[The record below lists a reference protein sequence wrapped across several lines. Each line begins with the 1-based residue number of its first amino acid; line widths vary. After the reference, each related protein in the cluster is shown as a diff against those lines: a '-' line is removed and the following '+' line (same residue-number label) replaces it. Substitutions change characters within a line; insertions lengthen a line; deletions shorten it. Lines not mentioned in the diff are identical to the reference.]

1 MPCSLSS
8 IWRWSSPGWFFSKS
22 NAPAKPEAPNPDANK
37 VVGYFAV
44 TKNLS
49 VFTVIVSL
57 VALVGCTVGPDYE
70 PPPLE
75 QEVPDAWK
83 SAAAEEIE
91 AVGSPLETWW
101 TTLNDP
107 KLVELIHEA
116 RLTNLSVLTA
126 AARVR
131 EARAQL
137 GIATGQY
144 YPDVILDGTY
154 TRQQPS
160 ENSAQIPLPGVTDE
174 FDLYDLGVGFQW
186 EIDVFGRL
194 RRGAESARAG
204 LEASIEDYRDVM
216 VVLMADLAA
225 NYVEV
230 RTLQERIKYGRANVE
245 AQAESLQLTRDR
257 FDAGL
262 SPLTDVTQ
270 AEYNLANSQAGLPRL
285 EARLE
290 AAINR
295 LAVLLGK
302 PPGAVDDLL
311 TGEWKIPDPDEG
323 LTLGLPADLLR
334 RRPDIRTAER
344 QLASQTALIGVA
356 KADLYPTFSLSG
368 VLALQS
374 LDSSNFFESES
385 TTWSL
390 VPGLRWNIFSGGK
403 IRNNIR
409 VQEART
415 EQLLFAYERTVLFA
429 LDEVESTMVA
439 YEREKVR
446 RDRLYEAVDAS
457 QRTVE
462 LVKTQ
467 YMSGLTDFLNL
478 LDAQRTLASQ
488 QDSWAES
495 EGQVVQ
501 NLIAL
506 NRALG
511 GGWGPPDPD
520 NTPKEDA
527 EQITSTI
534 DSAGSEP

>member
-1 MPCSLSS
+1 MPTVMSEMVGCGAVMRRSVPFALSL
-8 IWRWSSPGWFFSKS
+8 
-22 NAPAKPEAPNPDANK
+22 
-37 VVGYFAV
+37 
-44 TKNLS
+44 L
-49 VFTVIVSL
+49 
-57 VALVGCTVGPDYE
+57 ALIGCTVGPDYE
-70 PPPLE
+70 RPDYE

-83 SAAAEEIE
+83 TAAVEDIE
-91 AVGSPLETWW
+91 GPGSPLETWW

-107 KLVELIHEA
+107 ELVELIQEA
-116 RLTNLSVLTA
+116 RLNNLSLQIA
-126 AARVR
+126 AARVQ
-131 EARAQL
+131 ESRAQL

-144 YPDVILDGTY
+144 YPDVIVDGSY
-154 TRQQPS
+154 SRNSVS
-160 ENSAQIPLPGVTDE
+160 ENSLQVAPPEGIDD
-174 FDLYDLGVGFQW
+174 FDLWNLGVGFGW

-194 RRGAESARAG
+194 RRGAESARAA
-204 LEASIEDYRDVM
+204 LEVSVEDYRDVM
-216 VVLMADLAA
+216 VILMADVAA

-230 RTLQERIKYGRANVE
+230 RTLQDRIEYGRANVK
-245 AQAESLQLTRDR
+245 AQSESLQLTRDR

-270 AEYNLANSQAGLPRL
+270 AEYNLANSQAAIPRL
-285 EARLE
+285 EARL
-290 AAINR
+290 AAAVNR
-295 LAVLLGK
+295 LAVLMGK
-302 PPGAVDDLL
+302 PPGALDDVL
-311 TGEWKIPDPDEG
+311 TGQAAIPDPDQTL
-323 LTLGLPADLLR
+323 LTGLPADLLR
-334 RRPDIRTAER
+334 RRPDIRSAER

-356 KADLYPTFSLSG
+356 QADLYPTFSLSG
-368 VLALQS
+368 ILALES
-374 LDSSNFFESES
+374 FGTSNFFDSES
-385 TTWSL
+385 VTWSL
-390 VPGLRWNIFSGGK
+390 VPGLRWNIFSAGK

-415 EQLLFAYERTVLFA
+415 QQLLLAYEQSVLLA

-439 YEREKVR
+439 YEREKLR

-488 QDSWAES
+488 QDSYAES

-511 GGWGPPDPD
+511 GGWTPTDPD
-520 NTPKEDA
+520 NTPVENS
-527 EQITSTI
+527 EEITATVE
-534 DSAGSEP
+534 SAGSEP

>member
-1 MPCSLSS
+1 MVFL
-8 IWRWSSPGWFFSKS
+8 
-22 NAPAKPEAPNPDANK
+22 
-37 VVGYFAV
+37 AV
-44 TKNLS
+44 T
-49 VFTVIVSL
+49 VS
-57 VALVGCTVGPDYE
+57 CTVGPDYE
-70 PPPLE
+70 TPELE
-75 QEVPDAWK
+75 QQVPDAWK

-91 AVGSPLETWW
+91 ASESPLETWW

-116 RLTNLSVLTA
+116 RRENLSVQTA
-126 AARVR
+126 AARVQ

-144 YPDVILDGTY
+144 YPDVIVDGSY
-154 TRQQPS
+154 SRVDPS
-160 ENSAQIPLPGVTDE
+160 ENSAQIPFPGAADP
-174 FDLYDLGVGFQW
+174 FDLYNLGVGFGW

-216 VVLMADLAA
+216 VVLMADVAA
-225 NYVEV
+225 NYIEV

-245 AQAESLQLTRDR
+245 AQAGSLQLTQDR

-270 AEYNLANSQAGLPRL
+270 AEYNLANSQAAIPRL

-290 AAINR
+290 GAVNR

-302 PPGAVDDLL
+302 PPGYVDDLL
-311 TGEWKIPDPDEG
+311 TGEFQIPDPDQAV
-323 LTLGLPADLLR
+323 TLGIPADLLR

-356 KADLYPTFSLSG
+356 KADLYPTFTLAG
-368 VLALQS
+368 VLALES
-374 LDSSNFFESES
+374 LDSSNFFDSDS

-390 VPGLRWNIFSGGK
+390 VPGLRWNIFSAGK

-415 EQLLFAYERTVLFA
+415 QQLLFTYEQSVLFA

-439 YEREKVR
+439 YEREQVR
-446 RDRLYEAVDAS
+446 YRRLGEAVDAS
-457 QRTVE
+457 ERTVE
-462 LVKTQ
+462 LVRTQ

-511 GGWGPPDPD
+511 GGWDPPDPD

-527 EQITSTI
+527 EEIYSTI

>member
-1 MPCSLSS
+1 MLSS
-8 IWRWSSPGWFFSKS
+8 RRCRALPG
-22 NAPAKPEAPNPDANK
+22 
-37 VVGYFAV
+37 
-44 TKNLS
+44 LL
-49 VFTVIVSL
+49 L
-57 VALVGCTVGPDYE
+57 VAVLGCTVGPDYE

-75 QEVPDAWK
+75 RAVPDAWK

-270 AEYNLANSQAGLPRL
+270 AEYNLANSQAAIPGL
-285 EARLE
+285 EARL
-290 AAINR
+290 AAAANR

-302 PPGAVDDLL
+302 PPGSVDDLL
-311 TGEWKIPDPDEG
+311 TGESAIPNPDE
-323 LTLGLPADLLR
+323 TMITGLPADLLR
-334 RRPDIRTAER
+334 RRPDIRSAER
-344 QLASQTALIGVA
+344 RLASQTAQIGVA
-356 KADLYPTFSLSG
+356 TADLYPTFSLQG

-374 LDSSNFFESES
+374 LDSSNFFDSDS
-385 TTWSL
+385 TAWSL
-390 VPGLRWNIFSGGK
+390 VPGLRWNIFAGGR

-415 EQLLFAYERTVLFA
+415 EQLLFAYEQTVLFA

-446 RDRLYEAVDAS
+446 RKRLYEAVDAS

-511 GGWGPPDPD
+511 GGWGPPDSD
-520 NTPKEDA
+520 ATPKETA
-527 EQITSTI
+527 EEIYATI
-534 DSAGSEP
+534 PSEGSEP

>member
-1 MPCSLSS
+1 MFSSKGFRSLA
-8 IWRWSSPGWFFSKS
+8 G
-22 NAPAKPEAPNPDANK
+22 
-37 VVGYFAV
+37 VV
-44 TKNLS
+44 
-49 VFTVIVSL
+49 L
-57 VALVGCTVGPDYE
+57 VAALGCTVGPDYE
-70 PPPLE
+70 APPLE
-75 QEVPDAWK
+75 QEIPDAWK
-83 SAAAEEIE
+83 SAAAEEIGE
-91 AVGSPLETWW
+91 AGSPLETWW

-107 KLVELIHEA
+107 KLVELVHEA
-116 RLTNLSVLTA
+116 RLENLSLQTA
-126 AARVR
+126 AARVE
-131 EARAQL
+131 EARARL
-137 GIATGQY
+137 GIATGRY
-144 YPDVILDGTY
+144 YPDAVLDAAY
-154 TRQQPS
+154 SRQDLS
-160 ENSAQIPLPGVTDE
+160 ENSSFVVPPGGFE
-174 FDLYDLGVGFQW
+174 PFDLYNIGVGFNW

-216 VVLMADLAA
+216 VVLMADVAA
-225 NYVEV
+225 NYIEV
-230 RTLQERIKYGRANVE
+230 RTLQDRIKYGRANVE
-245 AQAESLQLTRDR
+245 AQAGSLQLTRDR

-270 AEYNLANSQAGLPRL
+270 AEYNLANSQAAIPALESRL
-285 EARLE
+285 
-290 AAINR
+290 AAATNR

-311 TGEWKIPDPDEG
+311 TGESTIPDPDEG
-323 LTLGLPADLLR
+323 VTLGIPADLLR
-334 RRPDIRTAER
+334 RRPDIRAAER

-356 KADLYPTFSLSG
+356 KADLYPTFSLAG
-368 VLALQS
+368 ILALES
-374 LDSSNFFESES
+374 VDSSDLFDSGS

-409 VQEART
+409 VQEAVT
-415 EQLLFAYERTVLFA
+415 QQLLFAYEQTVLFA

-439 YEREKVR
+439 YEREKER

-457 QRTVE
+457 NRTVE
-462 LVKTQ
+462 LVRTQ

-520 NTPKEDA
+520 NTPKEEA
-527 EQITSTI
+527 EVISSTI
-534 DSAGSEP
+534 DSPGSEP

>member
-1 MPCSLSS
+1 MRRGILIFS
-8 IWRWSSPGWFFSKS
+8 I
-22 NAPAKPEAPNPDANK
+22 A
-37 VVGYFAV
+37 
-44 TKNLS
+44 
-49 VFTVIVSL
+49 L

-70 PPPLE
+70 PPEFE

-83 SAAAEEIE
+83 NEAAEEIDGP
-91 AVGSPLETWW
+91 GSPLETWW

-107 KLVELIHEA
+107 ELVELIHEA
-116 RLTNLSVLTA
+116 RWNNLSVQIA
-126 AARVR
+126 AERVA

-137 GIATGQY
+137 GIATGRY
-144 YPDVILDGTY
+144 YPDVAVDGSY
-154 TRQQPS
+154 SRNSVS
-160 ENSAQIPLPGVTDE
+160 ENSLQIAPPGGIDD
-174 FDLYDLGVGFQW
+174 FDLWNLGVGFGW

-194 RRGAESARAG
+194 RRGAESARAAM
-204 LEASIEDYRDVM
+204 EVSIEDYRDVM
-216 VVLMADLAA
+216 VILMADVAA
-225 NYVEV
+225 NYIEI
-230 RTLQERIKYGRANVE
+230 RTVQDRITYGRANVE
-245 AQAESLQLTRDR
+245 AQSDSLQLTKDR

-270 AEYNLANSQAGLPRL
+270 AEYNLANSQAAIPRL
-285 EARLE
+285 ESRL
-290 AAINR
+290 AAATNR

-311 TGEWKIPDPDEG
+311 TGESEIPDPDEKMITG
-323 LTLGLPADLLR
+323 MPADLLR
-334 RRPDIRTAER
+334 RRPDIRAAER

-356 KADLYPTFSLSG
+356 KADLYPTFSLAG
-368 VLALQS
+368 ILALES
-374 LDSSNFFESES
+374 FDTSNFFDSDS
-385 TTWSL
+385 VTWSL
-390 VPGLRWNIFSGGK
+390 VPGLRWNIFTAGK

-415 EQLLFAYERTVLFA
+415 QQLLLAYEQSVLFA
-429 LDEVESTMVA
+429 LGEVESTMVA
-439 YEREKVR
+439 YEREKMR

-478 LDAQRTLASQ
+478 LDAQRTLATQ
-488 QDSWAES
+488 QDNYAES

-511 GGWGPPDPD
+511 GGWDAPDPD
-520 NTPKEDA
+520 NTPKDNA
-527 EQITSTI
+527 EEITSSI
-534 DSAGSEP
+534 EASGSEP

>member
-1 MPCSLSS
+1 MNKKLS
-8 IWRWSSPGWFFSKS
+8 IL
-22 NAPAKPEAPNPDANK
+22 
-37 VVGYFAV
+37 V
-44 TKNLS
+44 
-49 VFTVIVSL
+49 VSL
-57 VALVGCTVGPDYE
+57 VVLFGCTVGPDYE
-70 PPPLE
+70 KPEFE

-83 SAAAEEIE
+83 SAVAEEINE
-91 AVGSPLETWW
+91 AASPLETWW

-116 RLTNLSVLTA
+116 RLENLSLLTA
-126 AARVR
+126 AARVQ
-131 EARAQL
+131 EARARL
-137 GIATGQY
+137 GIATGRY
-144 YPDVILDGTY
+144 YPDVVADGSY
-154 TRQQPS
+154 SRVQPS
-160 ENSAQIPLPGVTDE
+160 ENSAQIPLPGVTDA
-174 FDLYDLGVGFQW
+174 FDLYNLGVGFNW

-204 LEASIEDYRDVM
+204 LEASVEDYRDVM
-216 VVLMADLAA
+216 VILMADVAA
-225 NYVEV
+225 NYIEV
-230 RTLQERIKYGRANVE
+230 RTVQDRIRYGRANVE
-245 AQAESLQLTRDR
+245 AQAGSLQLTQDR

-270 AEYNLANSQAGLPRL
+270 AEYNLANSQAAIPSL
-285 EARLE
+285 EARLT
-290 AAINR
+290 AATNR

-311 TGEWKIPDPDEG
+311 IGESAIPDPEEG
-323 LTLGLPADLLR
+323 VTLGIPADLLR
-334 RRPDIRTAER
+334 RRPDIRAAER

-356 KADLYPTFSLSG
+356 KADLYPTFSLAG
-368 VLALQS
+368 VLALES
-374 LDSSNFFESES
+374 LDSSDLFDSGS

-390 VPGLRWNIFSGGK
+390 VPGLRWNIFAGGK

-409 VQEART
+409 VQESRT
-415 EQLLFAYERTVLFA
+415 QQLLFAYEETVLFA
-429 LDEVESTMVA
+429 LDEVESTMRA
-439 YEREKVR
+439 YEREKER
-446 RDRLYEAVDAS
+446 RDRLAEAVDAS
-457 QRTVE
+457 ERTVE

-478 LDAQRTLASQ
+478 LDAQRTLATQ

-495 EGQVVQ
+495 EGEVVQ

-520 NTPKEDA
+520 KGPKEDA
-527 EQITSTI
+527 EEIYSTI

>member
-1 MPCSLSS
+1 MNQRIATFC
-8 IWRWSSPGWFFSKS
+8 
-22 NAPAKPEAPNPDANK
+22 
-37 VVGYFAV
+37 
-44 TKNLS
+44 
-49 VFTVIVSL
+49 VSL
-57 VALVGCTVGPDYE
+57 IVLFGCTVGPDYE
-70 PPPLE
+70 KPEFE

-83 SAAAEEIE
+83 SAAAEEIQE
-91 AVGSPLETWW
+91 AGSPLETWW
-101 TTLNDP
+101 TALNDP

-116 RLTNLSVLTA
+116 RLNNLAVLTA

-144 YPDVILDGTY
+144 YPDVIVDGSYSRT
-154 TRQQPS
+154 QPS
-160 ENSAQIPLPGVTDE
+160 ENNAQIPFPGAGDP
-174 FDLYDLGVGFQW
+174 FDTYDLGVGFNW

-216 VVLMADLAA
+216 VILMADLAA

-230 RTLQERIKYGRANVE
+230 RTIQDRIKYGRANVD
-245 AQAESLQLTRDR
+245 AQAESLQLTTDR

-270 AEYNLANSQAGLPRL
+270 AEYNLANSQAAIPRL
-285 EARLE
+285 EARLA

-311 TGEWKIPDPDEG
+311 TGEAAIPDPDEKMIVG
-323 LTLGLPADLLR
+323 MPADLLR
-334 RRPDIRTAER
+334 RRPDIRAAER

-356 KADLYPTFSLSG
+356 KADLYPTFSLAG

-374 LDSSNFFESES
+374 LDSSNFFESDS

-390 VPGLRWNIFSGGK
+390 VPGLRWNIFAGGK

-415 EQLLFAYERTVLFA
+415 EQLLFTYEQAVLFA

-446 RDRLYEAVDAS
+446 RERLFEAVDAS

-478 LDAQRTLASQ
+478 LDAQRTLATQ
-488 QDSWAES
+488 QDSYAES

-527 EQITSTI
+527 EEIYSTI

>member
-1 MPCSLSS
+1 VNNKLPILAMSL
-8 IWRWSSPGWFFSKS
+8 
-22 NAPAKPEAPNPDANK
+22 
-37 VVGYFAV
+37 
-44 TKNLS
+44 
-49 VFTVIVSL
+49 VSL
-57 VALVGCTVGPDYE
+57 FGCTVGLDYE
-70 PPPLE
+70 APKLE
-75 QEVPDAWK
+75 QQVPDAWK
-83 SAAAEEIE
+83 TAVEEEINE
-91 AVGSPLETWW
+91 AGSPLETWW

-107 KLVELIHEA
+107 KLFALIQEA
-116 RLTNLSVLTA
+116 RTENLSVQTA

-131 EARAQL
+131 EARARL

-144 YPDVILDGTY
+144 YPDVVLDAAY
-154 TRQQPS
+154 SRSEPS
-160 ENSAQIPLPGVTDE
+160 ENGSPGGLPSE
-174 FDLYDLGVGFQW
+174 FFEASDFYNIGVGFNW

-194 RRGAESARAG
+194 RRCAESARAG

-216 VVLMADLAA
+216 VILMADVAA

-230 RTLQERIKYGRANVE
+230 RTLQDRINYGRANVE
-245 AQAESLQLTRDR
+245 AQASSLQLTQDR

-270 AEYNLANSQAGLPRL
+270 AEYNLANSQAAIPSL
-285 EARLE
+285 EARL
-290 AAINR
+290 AAATNR

-311 TGEWKIPDPDEG
+311 TGESAIPDPEEG
-323 LTLGLPADLLR
+323 VTLGIPADLLR
-334 RRPDIRTAER
+334 RRPDIRAAER
-344 QLASQTALIGVA
+344 RLASQTALIGVA
-356 KADLYPTFSLSG
+356 KADLYPTFSLAG
-368 VLALQS
+368 ILALES
-374 LDSSNFFESES
+374 LDGGDLFDSSS

-390 VPGLRWNIFSGGK
+390 VPGLRWNIFAGGK

-415 EQLLFAYERTVLFA
+415 LQLLFAYEQAVLFA

-439 YEREKVR
+439 YEREKER
-446 RDRLYEAVDAS
+446 RDRLAEAVDAS
-457 QRTVE
+457 ERTVE

-478 LDAQRTLASQ
+478 LDAQRTLATQ

-511 GGWGPPDPD
+511 GGWGQPDSD

-527 EQITSTI
+527 AQIYSTI
-534 DSAGSEP
+534 ESAGSEP

>member
-1 MPCSLSS
+1 MVSRRFHTL
-8 IWRWSSPGWFFSKS
+8 
-22 NAPAKPEAPNPDANK
+22 
-37 VVGYFAV
+37 
-44 TKNLS
+44 
-49 VFTVIVSL
+49 SL
-57 VALVGCTVGPDYE
+57 VLLTVTIGCTVGPDYE
-70 PPPLE
+70 TPELE
-75 QEVPDAWK
+75 QQVPDAWK

-91 AVGSPLETWW
+91 TAGSPLETWW
-101 TTLNDP
+101 TALNDP

-116 RLTNLSVLTA
+116 RRVELIHEARRENLSVQTA
-126 AARVR
+126 AARVQ

-144 YPDVILDGTY
+144 YPDVIVDGSY
-154 TRQQPS
+154 SRVDPS
-160 ENSAQIPLPGVTDE
+160 ENSAQIPLPGATDP
-174 FDLYDLGVGFQW
+174 FDLYNLGVGFGW

-216 VVLMADLAA
+216 VVLMADVAA
-225 NYVEV
+225 NYIEV
-230 RTLQERIKYGRANVE
+230 RTVQERIKYGRANVE
-245 AQAESLQLTRDR
+245 AQASSLQLTRDR

-270 AEYNLANSQAGLPRL
+270 AEYNLANSQAAIPRL

-295 LAVLLGK
+295 LAVLLGN
-302 PPGAVDDLL
+302 PPGYVDDLL
-311 TGEWKIPDPDEG
+311 TGESKIPDPDKAV
-323 LTLGLPADLLR
+323 TLGIPADLLR

-356 KADLYPTFSLSG
+356 KADLYPTFSLAG
-368 VLALQS
+368 VLALES
-374 LDSSNFFESES
+374 LDSSNFFDSDS

-390 VPGLRWNIFSGGK
+390 VPGLRWNIFSAGK

-415 EQLLFAYERTVLFA
+415 QQLLLTYEQSVLFA

-439 YEREKVR
+439 YEREQVR
-446 RDRLYEAVDAS
+446 YQRLAEAVDAS
-457 QRTVE
+457 ERTVE
-462 LVKTQ
+462 LVRTQ

-511 GGWGPPDPD
+511 GGWSPPDPD
-520 NTPKEDA
+520 NTPKDNA
-527 EQITSTI
+527 EEITSSI
-534 DSAGSEP
+534 EASGSEP

>member
-1 MPCSLSS
+1 
-8 IWRWSSPGWFFSKS
+8 
-22 NAPAKPEAPNPDANK
+22 
-37 VVGYFAV
+37 V
-44 TKNLS
+44 TKNS
-49 VFTVIVSL
+49 FVFIVLL
-57 VALVGCTVGPDYE
+57 VALFGCTVGPDYE
-70 PPPLE
+70 PPEFE

-91 AVGSPLETWW
+91 ATGSPLETWW

-116 RLTNLSVLTA
+116 RLSNLSVLTA

-131 EARAQL
+131 EARARL

-144 YPDVILDGTY
+144 YPDVVLDGSY

-160 ENSAQIPLPGVTDE
+160 ENSQQIPFPGAADT

-216 VVLMADLAA
+216 VVLMADVAA
-225 NYVEV
+225 NYVEI
-230 RTLQERIKYGRANVE
+230 RTLQDRIKYGRANVD

-270 AEYNLANSQAGLPRL
+270 AEYNLANSQAAIPRL
-285 EARLE
+285 EAGLQ
-290 AAINR
+290 AAVNR

-311 TGEWKIPDPDEG
+311 TGESQIPDPTED

-356 KADLYPTFSLSG
+356 KADLYPTFSLAG

-374 LDSSNFFESES
+374 LDGSNFFESES

-390 VPGLRWNIFSGGK
+390 VPGLRWNIFTAGK
-403 IRNNIR
+403 VRNNIR

-446 RDRLYEAVDAS
+446 RDRLFEAVDAS
-457 QRTVE
+457 QRTVD
-462 LVKTQ
+462 LVRTQ

-478 LDAQRTLASQ
+478 LDAQRTLANQ

-511 GGWGPPDPD
+511 GGWTPPDPD
-520 NTPKEDA
+520 NTPQENA
-527 EQITSTI
+527 EEVISSTE
-534 DSAGSEP
+534 SAGSEP

>member
-1 MPCSLSS
+1 M
-8 IWRWSSPGWFFSKS
+8 SK
-22 NAPAKPEAPNPDANK
+22 KPFL
-37 VVGYFAV
+37 Y
-44 TKNLS
+44 
-49 VFTVIVSL
+49 IVSL
-57 VALVGCTVGPDYE
+57 VVLFGCTVGPDYE
-70 PPPLE
+70 PPEFE

-83 SAAAEEIE
+83 SVAAEEIE
-91 AVGSPLETWW
+91 SPGSPLETWW

-116 RLTNLSVLTA
+116 RTSNLSVQIA
-126 AARVR
+126 AERVR

-137 GIATGQY
+137 GIATGRY
-144 YPDVILDGTY
+144 YPDVVLDGSY
-154 TRQQPS
+154 SRQQAS
-160 ENSAQIPLPGVTDE
+160 ENSAQIPIPGIGDP
-174 FDLYDLGVGFQW
+174 FDSYDLGVGFLW

-194 RRGAESARAG
+194 RRGAESARAA

-216 VVLMADLAA
+216 VVLMADVAA

-230 RTLQERIKYGRANVE
+230 RTLQDRIKYGRANVE
-245 AQAESLQLTRDR
+245 AQSDSLQLTQDR

-270 AEYNLANSQAGLPRL
+270 AEYNLANSQAALPRL
-285 EARLE
+285 EARLA

-295 LAVLLGK
+295 LAVLLGR

-311 TGEWKIPDPDEG
+311 TDASQIPDPTED

-385 TTWSL
+385 STWSL

-409 VQEART
+409 IQEART
-415 EQLLFAYERTVLFA
+415 QQLLFAYEQTVLFA

-511 GGWGPPDPD
+511 GGWSPPDPD
-520 NTPKEDA
+520 NSPKENA
-527 EQITSTI
+527 QEILSPT
-534 DSAGSEP
+534 DSPGSEP

>member
-1 MPCSLSS
+1 MVFL
-8 IWRWSSPGWFFSKS
+8 
-22 NAPAKPEAPNPDANK
+22 
-37 VVGYFAV
+37 AV
-44 TKNLS
+44 T
-49 VFTVIVSL
+49 VS
-57 VALVGCTVGPDYE
+57 CTVGPDYE
-70 PPPLE
+70 TPELE
-75 QEVPDAWK
+75 QQVPDAWK

-91 AVGSPLETWW
+91 ASESPLETWW

-116 RLTNLSVLTA
+116 RRENLSVQTA
-126 AARVR
+126 AARVQ

-144 YPDVILDGTY
+144 YPDVIVDGSY
-154 TRQQPS
+154 SRVDPS
-160 ENSAQIPLPGVTDE
+160 ENSAQIPFPGAADP
-174 FDLYDLGVGFQW
+174 FDLYNLGVGFGW

-216 VVLMADLAA
+216 VVLMADVAA
-225 NYVEV
+225 NYIEV
-230 RTLQERIKYGRANVE
+230 RTVQERIKYGRANVE
-245 AQAESLQLTRDR
+245 AQAGSLQLTQDR

-270 AEYNLANSQAGLPRL
+270 AEYNLANSQAAIPRL

-290 AAINR
+290 GAVNR

-302 PPGAVDDLL
+302 PPGYVDDLL
-311 TGEWKIPDPDEG
+311 TGEFQIPDPDQAV
-323 LTLGLPADLLR
+323 TLGIPADLLR

-356 KADLYPTFSLSG
+356 KADLYPTFTLAG
-368 VLALQS
+368 VLALES
-374 LDSSNFFESES
+374 LDSSNFFDSDS

-390 VPGLRWNIFSGGK
+390 VPGLRWNIFSAGK

-415 EQLLFAYERTVLFA
+415 QQLLFTYEQSVLFA

-439 YEREKVR
+439 YEREQVR
-446 RDRLYEAVDAS
+446 YRRLGEAVDAS
-457 QRTVE
+457 ERTVE
-462 LVKTQ
+462 LVRTQ

-511 GGWGPPDPD
+511 GGWDPPDPD

-527 EQITSTI
+527 EEIYSTI

>member
-1 MPCSLSS
+1 MFASRRCRPL
-8 IWRWSSPGWFFSKS
+8 
-22 NAPAKPEAPNPDANK
+22 
-37 VVGYFAV
+37 VGV
-44 TKNLS
+44 L
-49 VFTVIVSL
+49 L
-57 VALVGCTVGPDYE
+57 VAALGCTVGPDYE

-75 QEVPDAWK
+75 LEVPDAWK

-91 AVGSPLETWW
+91 EVGSPLETWW

-107 KLVELIHEA
+107 KLLELIQEA
-116 RLTNLSVLTA
+116 RMGNLSLQTA
-126 AARVR
+126 AARVE
-131 EARAQL
+131 EARARL
-137 GIATGQY
+137 GIATGRY
-144 YPDVILDGTY
+144 YPDVIVDGSY
-154 TRQQPS
+154 SRIDPS
-160 ENSAQIPLPGVTDE
+160 ENSTQIPLPGAADA
-174 FDLYDLGVGFQW
+174 FDLYNLGAGFGW

-204 LEASIEDYRDVM
+204 LEASVEDFRDVM
-216 VVLMADLAA
+216 VILMADVAA

-230 RTLQERIKYGRANVE
+230 RTLQERIKYGNANVE
-245 AQAESLQLTRDR
+245 AQAGSLQLTRDR

-270 AEYNLANSQAGLPRL
+270 AEYNLANSQAAIPAL
-285 EARLE
+285 EASL
-290 AAINR
+290 AAATNR

-302 PPGAVDDLL
+302 PPGAVDNLL
-311 TGEWKIPDPDEG
+311 TGESAIPDPEEG
-323 LTLGLPADLLR
+323 VTLGIPADLLR
-334 RRPDIRTAER
+334 RRPDIRAAER

-356 KADLYPTFSLSG
+356 KADLYPTFSLTG
-368 VLALQS
+368 VLALES
-374 LDSSNFFESES
+374 LDSGDFFDSGS

-390 VPGLRWNIFSGGK
+390 VPGLRWNIFSAGK

-409 VQEART
+409 VQEAVT
-415 EQLLFAYERTVLFA
+415 QQLLVNYERSVLFA

-439 YEREKVR
+439 YEREKQR

-457 QRTVE
+457 ERTVE
-462 LVKTQ
+462 LVRTQ

-478 LDAQRTLASQ
+478 LDAQRTLATQ

-495 EGQVVQ
+495 EGLVVQ
-501 NLIAL
+501 NLVAL

>member
-1 MPCSLSS
+1 MLSS
-8 IWRWSSPGWFFSKS
+8 RRCGPL
-22 NAPAKPEAPNPDANK
+22 
-37 VVGYFAV
+37 VGV
-44 TKNLS
+44 L
-49 VFTVIVSL
+49 L
-57 VALVGCTVGPDYE
+57 VAVLGCTVGPDYE
-70 PPPLE
+70 PPEFE
-75 QEVPDAWK
+75 QEIPDAWK
-83 SAAAEEIE
+83 SAAAEEIGE
-91 AVGSPLETWW
+91 VGSPLETWW

-107 KLVELIHEA
+107 KLLELIHEA
-116 RLTNLSVLTA
+116 RLENLSLQTA
-126 AARVR
+126 AARVE
-131 EARAQL
+131 EARARL
-137 GIATGQY
+137 GIATGRY
-144 YPDVILDGTY
+144 YPDAVLDAAY
-154 TRQQPS
+154 SRQDLS
-160 ENSAQIPLPGVTDE
+160 ENSSFVVPPGGFE
-174 FDLYDLGVGFQW
+174 PFDLYNIGVGFNW

-194 RRGAESARAG
+194 RRGADSARAG

-216 VVLMADLAA
+216 VVLMADVAA
-225 NYVEV
+225 NYIEV
-230 RTLQERIKYGRANVE
+230 RTLQERIKYGEANVE
-245 AQAESLQLTRDR
+245 AQAGSLQLTQDR

-270 AEYNLANSQAGLPRL
+270 AEYNLANSQAAIPAL
-285 EARLE
+285 EARLQ
-290 AAINR
+290 AVINR

-311 TGEWKIPDPDEG
+311 TGESAIPDPDEG
-323 LTLGLPADLLR
+323 VTLGIPADLLR

-356 KADLYPTFSLSG
+356 KADLYPTFSLTG
-368 VLALQS
+368 ILALES
-374 LDSSNFFESES
+374 LDSGDFFDSGS

-390 VPGLRWNIFSGGK
+390 VPGLRWNIFSAGK

-409 VQEART
+409 VQEAIT
-415 EQLLFAYERTVLFA
+415 QQLLLSYEQSVLFA

-439 YEREKVR
+439 YEREKER

-457 QRTVE
+457 SRTVE
-462 LVKTQ
+462 LVRTQ
-467 YMSGLTDFLNL
+467 YMSGLTGFLNL
-478 LDAQRTLASQ
+478 LDAQRTLATQ
-488 QDSWAES
+488 QDSWADS

-520 NTPKEDA
+520 NTPKDDA

>member
-1 MPCSLSS
+1 VNTKLSLL
-8 IWRWSSPGWFFSKS
+8 G
-22 NAPAKPEAPNPDANK
+22 
-37 VVGYFAV
+37 
-44 TKNLS
+44 
-49 VFTVIVSL
+49 VSL
-57 VALVGCTVGPDYE
+57 VVLVGCTVGPDYE
-70 PPPLE
+70 RPELE

-91 AVGSPLETWW
+91 KEGSSLETWW

-107 KLVELIHEA
+107 KLVELILEA
-116 RLTNLSVLTA
+116 RTENLSVQTA

-131 EARAQL
+131 EARARL
-137 GIATGQY
+137 GIATGRY
-144 YPDVILDGTY
+144 YPDVIADGSY
-154 TRQQPS
+154 SRVQPS
-160 ENSAQIPLPGVTDE
+160 ENSAAIPLPDASDT
-174 FDLYDLGVGFQW
+174 FDLYNLGVGFNW

-204 LEASIEDYRDVM
+204 LEASVEDYRDVM
-216 VVLMADLAA
+216 VILMADVAA

-230 RTLQERIKYGRANVE
+230 RTLQDRIKYGKANVE
-245 AQAESLQLTRDR
+245 AQAGSLQLTQDR

-270 AEYNLANSQAGLPRL
+270 AEYNLANSQAAIPSL
-285 EARLE
+285 EAGL
-290 AAINR
+290 AAATNR

-311 TGEWKIPDPDEG
+311 TGESAIPDPNEG
-323 LTLGLPADLLR
+323 VTLGIPADLLR
-334 RRPDIRTAER
+334 RRPDVRAAER

-356 KADLYPTFSLSG
+356 KADLYPTFSLAG
-368 VLALQS
+368 ILALES
-374 LDSSNFFESES
+374 FDSSDFFDSGS

-415 EQLLFAYERTVLFA
+415 QQLLFTYEQVVLFA
-429 LDEVESTMVA
+429 LDEVESTLVA
-439 YEREKVR
+439 YEREKER
-446 RDRLYEAVDAS
+446 RHRLAEAVDAS
-457 QRTVE
+457 ERTVE
-462 LVKTQ
+462 LVRTQ

-478 LDAQRTLASQ
+478 LDAQRTLATQ

-495 EGQVVQ
+495 EGRVVQ

-511 GGWGPPDPD
+511 GGWGPPNPD
-520 NTPKEDA
+520 NGPKENA
-527 EQITSTI
+527 EEIYSTI
-534 DSAGSEP
+534 DSSGSEP

>member
-1 MPCSLSS
+1 MVFL
-8 IWRWSSPGWFFSKS
+8 
-22 NAPAKPEAPNPDANK
+22 
-37 VVGYFAV
+37 AV
-44 TKNLS
+44 T
-49 VFTVIVSL
+49 VS
-57 VALVGCTVGPDYE
+57 CTVGPDYE
-70 PPPLE
+70 TPELE
-75 QEVPDAWK
+75 QQVPDAWK

-91 AVGSPLETWW
+91 ASESPLETWW

-116 RLTNLSVLTA
+116 RRENLSVQTA
-126 AARVR
+126 AARVQ

-144 YPDVILDGTY
+144 YPDVIVDGSY
-154 TRQQPS
+154 SRVDPS
-160 ENSAQIPLPGVTDE
+160 ENSAQIPFPGAADP
-174 FDLYDLGVGFQW
+174 FDLYNLGVGFGW

-216 VVLMADLAA
+216 VVLMADVAA
-225 NYVEV
+225 NYIEV

-245 AQAESLQLTRDR
+245 AQAGSLQLTQDR

-270 AEYNLANSQAGLPRL
+270 AEYNLANSQAAIPRL

-290 AAINR
+290 GAVNR

-302 PPGAVDDLL
+302 PPGYVDDLL
-311 TGEWKIPDPDEG
+311 TGESQIPDPDQAV
-323 LTLGLPADLLR
+323 TLGIPADLLR

-356 KADLYPTFSLSG
+356 KADLYPTFTLAG
-368 VLALQS
+368 VLALES
-374 LDSSNFFESES
+374 LDSSNFFDSDS

-390 VPGLRWNIFSGGK
+390 VPGLRWNIFSAGK

-415 EQLLFAYERTVLFA
+415 QQLLFTYEQSVLFA

-439 YEREKVR
+439 YEREQVR
-446 RDRLYEAVDAS
+446 YRRLGEAVDAS
-457 QRTVE
+457 ERTVE
-462 LVKTQ
+462 LVRTQ

-511 GGWGPPDPD
+511 GGWDPPDPD

-527 EQITSTI
+527 EEIYSTI

>member
-1 MPCSLSS
+1 VSQ
-8 IWRWSSPGWFFSKS
+8 
-22 NAPAKPEAPNPDANK
+22 KPLLLFVP
-37 VVGYFAV
+37 
-44 TKNLS
+44 L
-49 VFTVIVSL
+49 IV
-57 VALVGCTVGPDYE
+57 LVGCTVGPDYE
-70 PPPLE
+70 TPALE
-75 QEVPDAWK
+75 QQVPDAWK
-83 SAAAEEIE
+83 SAAAEEVE
-91 AVGSPLETWW
+91 GEGSPLATWW

-107 KLVELIHEA
+107 KLVELIDEA
-116 RLTNLSVLTA
+116 RWSNLSLQTA
-126 AARVR
+126 AARVQ
-131 EARAQL
+131 EARARL
-137 GIATGQY
+137 GIATGRY
-144 YPDVILDGTY
+144 YPDVIVDASYARNEL
-154 TRQQPS
+154 S
-160 ENSAQIPLPGVTDE
+160 ENSSLFVPPGGG
-174 FDLYDLGVGFQW
+174 FDPFSIYNLGVGFGW

-204 LEASIEDYRDVM
+204 LEASIEDYRDVL
-216 VVLMADLAA
+216 VILMADVAA
-225 NYVEV
+225 NYVDV

-245 AQAESLQLTRDR
+245 AQAGSLQLTQDR

-270 AEYNLANSQAGLPRL
+270 AEYNLANSQAAIPRL
-285 EARLE
+285 EARL
-290 AAINR
+290 AATVNR

-311 TGEWKIPDPDEG
+311 ATDPGVPEPDETV
-323 LTLGLPADLLR
+323 TLGIPADLLR

-356 KADLYPTFSLSG
+356 KADLYPTFSLTG
-368 VLALQS
+368 ILALES
-374 LDSSNFFESES
+374 LASGDLFSSGS

-390 VPGLRWNIFSGGK
+390 VPGVRWNIFSGGR
-403 IRNNIR
+403 IRSQVR

-415 EQLLFAYERTVLFA
+415 QQLLFTYEQSVLFA

-446 RDRLYEAVDAS
+446 RQRLEEAVDAS
-457 QRTVE
+457 DRTVE
-462 LVKTQ
+462 LVRTQ

-478 LDAQRTLASQ
+478 LDAQRTLATQ
-488 QDSWAES
+488 QDSFAES

-511 GGWGPPDPD
+511 GGWEPPVPES
-520 NTPKEDA
+520 TPKENA
-527 EQITSTI
+527 EEISSTI

>member
-1 MPCSLSS
+1 M
-8 IWRWSSPGWFFSKS
+8 
-22 NAPAKPEAPNPDANK
+22 
-37 VVGYFAV
+37 
-44 TKNLS
+44 
-49 VFTVIVSL
+49 
-57 VALVGCTVGPDYE
+57 VGCTVGPDYE
-70 PPPLE
+70 TPELE
-75 QEVPDAWK
+75 QEVPDAWR
-83 SAAAEEIE
+83 SAAAEDIE
-91 AVGSPLETWW
+91 GPGSPLETWW

-107 KLVELIHEA
+107 KLVELVREA
-116 RLTNLSVLTA
+116 RWNNLSIQTA

-144 YPDVILDGTY
+144 YPDVVLDGSYSRT
-154 TRQQPS
+154 QPS
-160 ENSAQIPLPGVTDE
+160 ENNVQVPLPGLGEE
-174 FDLYDLGVGFQW
+174 FDTYDLGVGFQW

-216 VVLMADLAA
+216 VILMADVAA

-230 RTLQERIKYGRANVE
+230 RTLQDRIRYGRANVE
-245 AQAESLQLTRDR
+245 AQSESLQLTKDR

-270 AEYNLANSQAGLPRL
+270 AEYNLANSQAAIPRL
-285 EARLE
+285 EARLA

-311 TGEWKIPDPDEG
+311 TGESSIPDPDESLG
-323 LTLGLPADLLR
+323 TGLPADLLR
-334 RRPDIRTAER
+334 RRPDIRAAER
-344 QLASQTALIGVA
+344 RLASQTAQIGVA
-356 KADLYPTFSLSG
+356 KADLYPSFSLNG
-368 VLALQS
+368 FLALQS

-390 VPGLRWNIFSGGK
+390 VPGLRWNIFAGGK

-415 EQLLFAYERTVLFA
+415 EQLLFTYEQTVLFA

-446 RDRLYEAVDAS
+446 RQHLYEAVDAS

-511 GGWGPPDPD
+511 GGWGPLDPD
-520 NTPKEDA
+520 ATPKETA
-527 EQITSTI
+527 EEIYSQIPSE
-534 DSAGSEP
+534 GSEP

>member
-1 MPCSLSS
+1 MFSS
-8 IWRWSSPGWFFSKS
+8 RRCRPL
-22 NAPAKPEAPNPDANK
+22 
-37 VVGYFAV
+37 VGV
-44 TKNLS
+44 L
-49 VFTVIVSL
+49 L
-57 VALVGCTVGPDYE
+57 VAALGCTVGPDYE

-83 SAAAEEIE
+83 SAAAEEVE
-91 AVGSPLETWW
+91 KQGSPLETWW

-116 RLTNLSVLTA
+116 RLENLSLQTA
-126 AARVR
+126 AARVE
-131 EARAQL
+131 EARARL
-137 GIATGQY
+137 GIATGRY
-144 YPDVILDGTY
+144 YPDVVLDAAY
-154 TRQQPS
+154 SRQDLS
-160 ENSAQIPLPGVTDE
+160 ENSSFVVPPGGFE
-174 FDLYDLGVGFQW
+174 PFDLYNIGVGFNW

-216 VVLMADLAA
+216 VILMADVAA
-225 NYVEV
+225 NYIEV
-230 RTLQERIKYGRANVE
+230 RTLQQRIKYGNANVE
-245 AQAESLQLTRDR
+245 AQAGSLQLTQDR

-270 AEYNLANSQAGLPRL
+270 AEYNLANSQAGIPSL
-285 EARLE
+285 EARLQ
-290 AAINR
+290 AAVNR

-311 TGEWKIPDPDEG
+311 TGEYDIPVPDEG
-323 LTLGLPADLLR
+323 VTLGIPADLLR
-334 RRPDIRTAER
+334 RRPDIRAAER

-356 KADLYPTFSLSG
+356 KADLYPTFSLAG
-368 VLALQS
+368 ILALES
-374 LDSSNFFESES
+374 LDSGDLFDSGS

-390 VPGLRWNIFSGGK
+390 VPGLRWNIFTAGK

-409 VQEART
+409 VQEAIT
-415 EQLLFAYERTVLFA
+415 QQLLFTYERSVLFA

-439 YEREKVR
+439 YEREKER

-457 QRTVE
+457 NRTVE
-462 LVKTQ
+462 LVRTQ

-478 LDAQRTLASQ
+478 LDAQRTLATQ

-495 EGQVVQ
+495 EGLVVQ
-501 NLIAL
+501 NLITL

-527 EQITSTI
+527 EDISSTI

>member
-1 MPCSLSS
+1 MNTKLSLL
-8 IWRWSSPGWFFSKS
+8 G
-22 NAPAKPEAPNPDANK
+22 
-37 VVGYFAV
+37 
-44 TKNLS
+44 
-49 VFTVIVSL
+49 VSL
-57 VALVGCTVGPDYE
+57 VVLVGCTVGPDYE
-70 PPPLE
+70 RPELE

-83 SAAAEEIE
+83 SAAAEDVEGP
-91 AVGSPLETWW
+91 GSPLETWW

-107 KLVELIHEA
+107 ELVELIHEA
-116 RLTNLSVLTA
+116 RLNNLSIQTA

-144 YPDVILDGTY
+144 YPDVVLDGSYSRT
-154 TRQQPS
+154 QPS
-160 ENSAQIPLPGVTDE
+160 ENNVQVPIPGLTEE
-174 FDLYDLGVGFQW
+174 FDTYDLGVGFQW

-194 RRGAESARAG
+194 RRGAESARAS

-216 VVLMADLAA
+216 VILMADVAA
-225 NYVEV
+225 NYVDV
-230 RTLQERIKYGRANVE
+230 RTLQDRIRYGRANVE
-245 AQAESLQLTRDR
+245 AQSDSLQLTKDR

-270 AEYNLANSQAGLPRL
+270 AEYNLANSQAAIPRL
-285 EARLE
+285 EAQLA

-311 TGEWKIPDPDEG
+311 TGESAIPDPDEEIVAS
-323 LTLGLPADLLR
+323 LPADLLR
-334 RRPDIRTAER
+334 RRPDIRSAER
-344 QLASQTALIGVA
+344 RLASQTAQIGVA
-356 KADLYPTFSLSG
+356 KADLYPTFSLNG
-368 VLALQS
+368 FLALQS
-374 LDSSNFFESES
+374 LDSSNFFESDS

-390 VPGLRWNIFSGGK
+390 VPGLRWNIFAGGK

-415 EQLLFAYERTVLFA
+415 EQLLFAYERSVLFA
-429 LDEVESTMVA
+429 LNEVESTMVA
-439 YEREKVR
+439 YERERVR
-446 RDRLYEAVDAS
+446 RQRLFEAVDAS

-488 QDSWAES
+488 QDSYAES

-511 GGWGPPDPD
+511 GGWGPPDPQA
-520 NTPKEDA
+520 TPKETA
-527 EQITSTI
+527 EEIYSTI
-534 DSAGSEP
+534 PSEGSEP